1 MIKFERYSHINDLI
15 LHYIKKTE
23 NKTISRIM
31 ETGVLN
37 EDDAVKFSEFLWN
50 MVEQINE
57 DEEKGNIVLGSADN
71 TDMLPDLNYEISK
84 YMKKAGFYS
93 IWEKISESNI

>member
-1 MIKFERYSHINDLI
+1 MLKFERYPHINDLI
-15 LHYIKKTE
+15 QHYINATG
-23 NKTISRIM
+23 NKSISRIM
-31 ETGVLN
+31 KTGVLT
-37 EDDAVKFSEFLWN
+37 EADAIKFSEFLWS
-50 MVEQINE
+50 MVEKINE

-93 IWEKISESNI
+93 VWEKISESNI